1 MNADDPESRP
11 AGSDGVPSA
20 RPAAVSASGRAAF
33 DQELGRVQD
42 EVVILGSLVER
53 AITRSIAALRARDV
67 REARAVDAD
76 DELINRKRFEVE
88 EGVIA
93 LMATQQPV
101 AGDLRRLTAFLFTV
115 TDLERI
121 GDYAAEIA
129 RVVIAIAGEPLIKP
143 LVDIPRMAETL
154 SSMLRRAID
163 ALVTQNAT
171 EAEAIARVDEEV
183 RALYQQVYRELIVL
197 MLSNGKVIDQAT
209 HLLSIAYDLERAAD
223 HVQNICERTIFAAT
237 GRLEEFAHGSAS

>member
-1 MNADDPESRP
+1 MNADDPEPRS
-11 AGSDGVPSA
+11 AGPDGVPA
-20 RPAAVSASGRAAF
+20 YRPASVSASGRPAF
-33 DQELGRVQD
+33 DAELTRVQD
-42 EVVILGSLVER
+42 EVVVLAGLVEQ

-67 REARAVDAD
+67 REARAVDAG

-88 EGVIA
+88 ECVIA
-93 LMATQQPV
+93 LLATQQPV

-143 LVDIPRMAETL
+143 LIDIPRMAETL
-154 SSMLRRAID
+154 ASMLRRAMN

-171 EAEAIARVDEEV
+171 EAEATARVDEEV

-197 MLSNGKVIDQAT
+197 MLSNGKVLDQAI
-209 HLLSIAYDLERAAD
+209 HLLAVAYDLERAAD

-237 GRLEEFAHGSAS
+237 GRLEEFTHSSTA

>member
-1 MNADDPESRP
+1 MNADDPESSP
-11 AGSDGVPSA
+11 AGRPSA
-20 RPAAVSASGRAAF
+20 QASGRAAF
-33 DQELGRVQD
+33 DAELGRVQD
-42 EVVILGSLVER
+42 EVVLLGSLVEQ

-67 REARAVDAD
+67 PAARAVDAG

-101 AGDLRRLTAFLFTV
+101 ARDLRRLTAFLFTV

-143 LVDIPRMAETL
+143 LIDIPRMAETL
-154 SSMLRRAID
+154 ASMLRRAMD
-163 ALVTQNAT
+163 ALISQNAT

-183 RALYQQVYRELIVL
+183 RALYRQVYRELIAL
-197 MLSNGKVIDQAT
+197 MLGNARVIEQAT

-237 GRLEEFAHGSAS
+237 GRLEERTHSSTV

>member
-209 HLLSIAYDLERAAD
+209 HLLSIAYDL
-223 HVQNICERTIFAAT
+223 
-237 GRLEEFAHGSAS
+237 